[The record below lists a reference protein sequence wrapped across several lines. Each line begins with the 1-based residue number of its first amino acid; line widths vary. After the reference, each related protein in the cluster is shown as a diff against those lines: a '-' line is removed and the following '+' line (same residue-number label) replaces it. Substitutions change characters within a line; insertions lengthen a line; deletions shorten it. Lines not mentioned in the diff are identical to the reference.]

1 MQASTTLSILI
12 NTIRDSA
19 DDWRNRL
26 LGLNAVA
33 DCITAG
39 SIRRWCDAIERIDL
53 AVSTCAIEEVLD
65 FAAAQPDVET
75 ILAREEKR
83 MLLRLNNGIPL
94 QLWLDYPSNFGGL
107 ALAATGSI
115 NHFTHLQRL
124 ARANGFALAE
134 DGELTHAGKSVA
146 CPTEEQIYREIG
158 LPFIT
163 PELREDRGEIEAA
176 QQGNLP
182 ELITREDLHADL
194 HMHTNWSDG
203 DNSIREMALTAI
215 DLGHQVIAICDH
227 SPLVCG
233 RIYGKSIHAGN
244 YSQQKEEIQKIR
256 GKLGDKIRIVHGI
269 EVDIR
274 PDGTLDLEDEILQ
287 QFELVIASLH
297 TAHDQ
302 PRETITGRLIKA
314 IRHPCVKIIAHPS
327 GRDLPGT
334 GAEADWEQVFKAAV
348 ENSKVL
354 EINSNPHH
362 LDLND
367 RLARQAAEMGAKFSI
382 DTDAHRASALVNL
395 KYGVGIARKARLQK
409 DAIITCLEKE
419 DLLRFLN
426 IDR

>member
-1 MQASTTLSILI
+1 MQTSTTLAIPI
-12 NTIRDSA
+12 NKIRDSA

-33 DCITAG
+33 DCIVAG
-39 SIRRWCDAIERIDL
+39 SLRRWCDAIERIDL
-53 AVSTCAIEEVLD
+53 AVSTRSMEEVLN
-65 FAAAQPDVET
+65 FAAAQPDVK
-75 ILAREEKR
+75 IVLAREEKR
-83 MLLRLNNGIPL
+83 ILLLLSNGIPL
-94 QLWLDYPSNFGGL
+94 QLWLDHPSNFGGL
-107 ALAATGSI
+107 MLAATGSI
-115 NHFTHLQRL
+115 SHFTRLQGL
-124 ARANGFALAE
+124 ARANGYLLGE
-134 DGELTHAGKSVA
+134 DGILTHARERIA
-146 CPTEEQIYREIG
+146 CPVEEQIYREIG
-158 LPFIT
+158 LPFIP
-163 PELREDRGEIEAA
+163 PELREDCGEIEAA

-182 ELITREDLHADL
+182 ELITRGDLHADL

-203 DNSIREMALTAI
+203 DNSIREMALEAI

-227 SPLVCG
+227 SPLVCR
-233 RIYGKSIHAGN
+233 RIYGKSIDAGN
-244 YSQQKEEIQKIR
+244 HRQQKEEILKIR
-256 GKLGDKIRIVHGI
+256 GELEDKIRIVHGI

-302 PRETITGRLIKA
+302 PRETITDRLIKA

-348 ENSKVL
+348 ENNKVL

-367 RLARQAAEMGAKFSI
+367 RLALQAAEMGAKFSI
-382 DTDAHRASALVNL
+382 DTDAHRAAALVNL
-395 KYGVGIARKARLQK
+395 KYGVGIARKARLRK
-409 DAIITCLEKE
+409 DAIITCLGRE

-426 IDR
+426 IAR

>member
-1 MQASTTLSILI
+1 MQASTTLSIPM
-12 NTIRDSA
+12 NKIRDTA
-19 DDWRNRL
+19 DDWCNRL
-26 LGLNAVA
+26 CGLSAVA

-39 SIRRWCDAIERIDL
+39 SLRRWCDAIEKIDL
-53 AVSTCAIEEVLD
+53 AVSAHAFKNVLD
-65 FAAAQPDVET
+65 FAAAQPDVAT
-75 ILAREEKR
+75 ILAQEEKR
-83 MLLRLNNGIPL
+83 ILLRLNNGIPL
-94 QLWLDYPSNFGGL
+94 QLWLDHPSNFGGL
-107 ALAATGSI
+107 TLAATGSAG
-115 NHFTHLQRL
+115 HFARLQ
-124 ARANGFALAE
+124 ALAHAKGYSLT
-134 DGELTHAGKSVA
+134 DNGVLTHAGVGIA
-146 CPTEEQIYREIG
+146 CQTEEQVYREIG

-163 PELREDRGEIEAA
+163 PELREDRGEIEDA

-182 ELITREDLHADL
+182 ELITRDDLHADL

-215 DLGHQVIAICDH
+215 DAGHQVIAICDH

-233 RIYGKSIHAGN
+233 RIYGKSINAGN
-244 YSQQKEEIQKIR
+244 YRQQKEEIQKIQ
-256 GKLGDKIRIVHGI
+256 GELGDKIRIVRGI

-274 PDGTLDLEDEILQ
+274 PDGTLDIEDEILR

-314 IRHPCVKIIAHPS
+314 IRHPYVKIIAHPS
-327 GRDLPGT
+327 GRDLPGK

-348 ENSKVL
+348 ENGKVL

-367 RLARQAAEMGAKFSI
+367 RLARQAVEMGAKFSI

-395 KYGVGIARKARLQK
+395 KYGVGIARKARLPR

-426 IDR
+426 IVR